1 MPSPEDLKG
10 KILIKN
16 KKLPPGKDD
25 TFEDEYDSESEE
37 DGNEQETKTKENDK
51 RKKLSTVKY
60 YNILFFMLCKYVG
73 FSKKL

>member
-25 TFEDEYDSESEE
+25 TFEDEDDSESE
-37 DGNEQETKTKENDK
+37 DGNEQEAKTKENHK
-51 RKKLSTVKY
+51 RKKLSTVSITTFY
-60 YNILFFMLCKYVG
+60 FLCCA
-73 FSKKL
+73 SM

>member
-25 TFEDEYDSESEE
+25 TFEDEDDSESEE

-51 RKKLSTVKY
+51 WKKLSTVSTTTSFY
-60 YNILFFMLCKYVG
+60 FLCCA
-73 FSKKL
+73 SM

>member
-25 TFEDEYDSESEE
+25 TFEDEDDSESEE
-37 DGNEQETKTKENDK
+37 DGNDQETKTKENDK
-51 RKKLSTVKY
+51 RKKLSTVSITTFY
-60 YNILFFMLCKYVG
+60 FLCCASMYV
-73 FSKKL
+73 F

>member
-25 TFEDEYDSESEE
+25 TFEDDSESEE

-51 RKKLSTVKY
+51 RKKLSTVSITTFY
-60 YNILFFMLCKYVG
+60 FLC
-73 FSKKL
+73 FASM